1 MRVAMKSG
9 ARHVIQESLQ
19 QSFQVECRVSLLTYL
34 PEVKFV
40 LVFLDTGQ
48 ITFIKLLSTMTCGV
62 VSQTD
67 MHLNHF

>member
-1 MRVAMKSG
+1 
-9 ARHVIQESLQ
+9 
-19 QSFQVECRVSLLTYL
+19 
-34 PEVKFV
+34 
-40 LVFLDTGQ
+40 LDTGQ